1 MTRWGEV
8 EDTSSESAS
17 DERRS
22 CFIYAYFFL
31 WSGKQTDTSA
41 RILIIGS
48 HVLCENKVI
57 ETRKLFA
64 LFWKNLEAHWVS
76 LFCLFSV
83 KTVQNSENSELP
95 LPNRENRAKE
105 RTQFF
110 PGLTHL
116 VIHVHTSSLAVFFW
130 LGSSQ
135 ASARSNTCLD
145 AMEGNA
151 AWIVEYSSPW
161 GGFRARWL
169 QIPAPTSPVSC
180 FHFLPL
186 TQLVLFATPLS
197 KPEAISF
204 QSRSLLL
211 PV

>member
-1 MTRWGEV
+1 MEESG
-8 EDTSSESAS
+8 SS
-17 DERRS
+17 
-22 CFIYAYFFL
+22 
-31 WSGKQTDTSA
+31 
-41 RILIIGS
+41 
-48 HVLCENKVI
+48 
-57 ETRKLFA
+57 LFS
-64 LFWKNLEAHWVS
+64 LFWKNLEAHCFRCFV
-76 LFCLFSV
+76 FSV
-83 KTVQNSENSELP
+83 SKQCKTAKTVSFQM
-95 LPNRENRAKE
+95 LPNRENRGKE
-105 RTQFF
+105 RTQF

-116 VIHVHTSSLAVFFW
+116 VIHVHTSSLAVFIW

-204 QSRSLLL
+204 
-211 PV
+211 